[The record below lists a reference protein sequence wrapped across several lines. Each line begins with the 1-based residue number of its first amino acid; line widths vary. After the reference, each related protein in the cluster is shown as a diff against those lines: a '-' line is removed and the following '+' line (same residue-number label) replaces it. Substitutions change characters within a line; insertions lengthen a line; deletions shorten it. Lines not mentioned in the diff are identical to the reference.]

1 MKLIQHY
8 GFTVLVIT
16 LAVLVQI
23 GCARTQPA
31 RFYALTT
38 IPEVKA
44 ITPTNLSLNAKR
56 IGVGPVEI
64 PSYLDRPQI
73 VTHQGHHQIHLA
85 ELDRWAGTLRE
96 NIKSVIAENLS
107 ILLYN
112 DHVYSF
118 PWRSVKPIQYQI
130 MVQILRFDAVPGE
143 MVILDARWV
152 LMEEDPRRMLVEQ
165 RSQIQIPLSSKEYNE
180 IVAAQSQAVGKLSR
194 EIAAAIQTLPE

>member
-1 MKLIQHY
+1 MKSIYYY
-8 GFTVLVIT
+8 GFTILIIT
-16 LAVLVQI
+16 LAVLAQT

-38 IPEVKA
+38 IPEIKI
-44 ITPTNLSLNAKR
+44 ITPATLPLNGKR

-73 VTHQGHHQIHLA
+73 VTHQGPYQIHIA

-107 ILLYN
+107 VLLYN

-143 MVILDARWV
+143 MVMLDARWV
-152 LMEEDPRRMLVEQ
+152 LMEEDPKRMLLEQ
-165 RSQIQIPLSSKEYNE
+165 RSQIQLPLSSKEYNE
-180 IVAAQSQAVGKLSR
+180 IVAAQSRAVDNLSR